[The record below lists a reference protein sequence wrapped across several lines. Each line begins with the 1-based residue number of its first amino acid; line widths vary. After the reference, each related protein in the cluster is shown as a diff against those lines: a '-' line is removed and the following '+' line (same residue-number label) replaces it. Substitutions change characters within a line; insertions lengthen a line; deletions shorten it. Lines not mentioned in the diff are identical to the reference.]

1 MNVLAGG
8 GSSLTVPLMIF
19 MGMDSILANGT
30 NRVAV
35 VIQNVS
41 GIWSFKK
48 RQFSDF
54 PTSLKLSL
62 ITLPGAIAGAIF
74 AVSINAALFEKI
86 IGIVILGVIITIL
99 LPTQKNDIQQASPVS
114 NWLQIPFMF
123 LVGLYGGFIQI
134 GVGFLIMAALKYSL
148 RTNLVRVNMHK
159 VFIVLIFSLPTIL
172 IFALSGKIDWV
183 VGLLLSTGNA
193 FGAWWA
199 AKLAVKKGE
208 QFIRLVLIFAMLL
221 MAAKLLGFF

>member
-74 AVSINAALFEKI
+74 AVNINAALFEKI

-99 LPTQKNDIQQASPVS
+99 LPTQKNDTQQASPVS